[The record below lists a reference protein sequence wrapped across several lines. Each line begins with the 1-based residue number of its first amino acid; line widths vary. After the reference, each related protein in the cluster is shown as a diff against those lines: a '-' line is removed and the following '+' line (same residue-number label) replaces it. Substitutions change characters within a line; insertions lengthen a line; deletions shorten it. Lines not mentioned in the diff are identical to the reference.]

1 MTMLKNLKI
10 LHFPSL
16 HVTLHMQRCTVTL
29 LLRRGVKPVLGR
41 QLSNNPRQI
50 MELLHFLTNK
60 HFFINRNSL
69 ASVFAKLCLIIT

>member
-1 MTMLKNLKI
+1 MTLFKNLKI
-10 LHFPSL
+10 LHFPSFHVIL
-16 HVTLHMQRCTVTL
+16 HTKRRTVTL
-29 LLRRGVKPVLGR
+29 FLRKGVKPVLGR

-60 HFFINRNSL
+60 YFFINRNSL